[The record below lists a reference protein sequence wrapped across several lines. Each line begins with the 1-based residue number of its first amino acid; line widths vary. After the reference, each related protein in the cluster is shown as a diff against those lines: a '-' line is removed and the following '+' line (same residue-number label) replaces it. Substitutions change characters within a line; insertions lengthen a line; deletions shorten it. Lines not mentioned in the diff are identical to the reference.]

1 MCIPYPME
9 MLEYS
14 PWETV
19 IKLIEKDYGH
29 PLSCDQCELVAV
41 DVLEPSRIEVSVGI
55 KNTEG
60 IQKHLPPTTQCL
72 LLLERLD
79 IQDYLLSY
87 RPQYP
92 GPYYKNTHE
101 IIIDCRQQLDEL
113 YLTIDDFEL
122 EDIPVNAKEWTLKAK
137 VDSLR
142 WYGECVIHFPRS

>member
-9 MLEYS
+9 LLEYS

-19 IKLIEKDYGH
+19 IKLIEKDCDH
-29 PLSCDQCELVAV
+29 PLSCEQCELIAV
-41 DVLEPSRIEVSVGI
+41 DVLEPARIEVCVGI

-60 IQKHLPPTTQCL
+60 IQKHLPPTTQCF

-79 IQDYLLSY
+79 IQEHLLPY
-87 RPQYP
+87 QPQYP

-122 EDIPVNAKEWTLKAK
+122 EDIPVNAKEWTLRAK

-142 WYGECVIHFPRS
+142 WYGESVIHFPRS